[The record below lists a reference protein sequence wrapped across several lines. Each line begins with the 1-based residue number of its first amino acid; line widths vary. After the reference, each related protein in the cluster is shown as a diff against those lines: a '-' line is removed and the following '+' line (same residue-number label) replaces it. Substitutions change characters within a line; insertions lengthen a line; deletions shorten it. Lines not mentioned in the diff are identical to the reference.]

1 MAQDIADFLESKRK
15 EKHMNHTD
23 FAKLLGMAQSNYS
36 RMISNKTGIT
46 KTSQKRIIDGLS
58 LEGEDLTKFQEAVK
72 VSGGRRPDKNIRLS
86 AEELQYLARIADVSG
101 PLPFNL
107 MLQHIKLYRSRQ

>member
-1 MAQDIADFLESKRK
+1 MAQDIADFLESKRT
-15 EKHMNHTD
+15 EKQMNHTS
-23 FAKLLGMAQSNYS
+23 FAKLLGMAQSSYS

-46 KTSQKRIIDGLS
+46 RASQKRIIDALN

-72 VSGGRRPDKNIRLS
+72 VSGGRRPDQNIKLN
-86 AEELQYLARIADVSG
+86 AEELQYLSRIADVSG

-107 MLQHIKLYRSRQ
+107 MLQHIKLYRSR